1 MTDSFQ
7 NGVRRAGRMLAAALC
22 GALCLALLF
31 MALAV
36 LVQALAVLVIALLS
50 AVLFLPH
57 PLKWYARQGGE
68 AAGVFFDALA
78 ESFGAGRKK
87 EESGEKTASEET
99 FRPEEGSAASS
110 ASSSA
115 AFPEA

>member
-1 MTDSFQ
+1 
-7 NGVRRAGRMLAAALC
+7 
-22 GALCLALLF
+22 

-68 AAGVFFDALA
+68 AAGVFFDAVM
-78 ESFGAGRKK
+78 ESFGAGRRK
-87 EESGEKTASEET
+87 EASDKAVSEEPV
-99 FRPEEGSAASS
+99 RQERAASS
-110 ASSSA
+110 DASSA
-115 AFPEA
+115 AASDA

>member
-1 MTDSFQ
+1 MVRSFQ
-7 NGVRRAGRMLAAALC
+7 NGVRRAGRMLAAGLC

-31 MALAV
+31 LALAV

-68 AAGVFFDALA
+68 AAGVFFDAVM
-78 ESFGAGRKK
+78 ESFGPGRKK
-87 EESGEKTASEET
+87 ESAEKAFSEEPAG
-99 FRPEEGSAASS
+99 RERAASS
-110 ASSSA
+110 VVSPDA
-115 AFPEA
+115 